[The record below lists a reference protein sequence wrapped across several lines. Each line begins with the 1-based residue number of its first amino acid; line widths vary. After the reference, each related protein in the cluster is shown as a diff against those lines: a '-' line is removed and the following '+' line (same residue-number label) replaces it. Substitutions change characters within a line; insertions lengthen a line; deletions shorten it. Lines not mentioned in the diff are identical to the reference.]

1 MTIAANLSRKLYDT
15 LGDEAAEAMVDWMQ
29 RVDTQRSELRELNDL
44 SFARIDSRFAEAEA
58 RLDARFTAAEAR
70 LNARFAEVDAKFGA
84 RFAQVDARFEQLSAK
99 MDARFADVNAK
110 IDLRTATLDGRIDT
124 LRAELGQAIATRYGD
139 LLKWSFVFWATA
151 MIALFLRTR

>member
-44 SFARIDSRFAEAEA
+44 SFACI
-58 RLDARFTAAEAR
+58 DARIAAA
-70 LNARFAEVDAKFGA
+70 
-84 RFAQVDARFEQLSAK
+84 
-99 MDARFADVNAK
+99 
-110 IDLRTATLDGRIDT
+110 I
-124 LRAELGQAIATRYGD
+124 AELREKLAYAD
-139 LLKWSFVFWATA
+139 LLKWQFVFWATA

>member
-58 RLDARFTAAEAR
+58 RLDARF
-70 LNARFAEVDAKFGA
+70 AEVDAKFGA

-110 IDLRTATLDGRIDT
+110 IDLRTAMLDGRIDT

-139 LLKWSFVFWATA
+139 FLKWSFVFWATA